1 MEEIISRDEINLL
14 AEMFQEGAIIDFRDK
29 QGLLDL
35 LDAFQ
40 LNMEAHPNIQ
50 AFVKLQLAKAHGE
63 NNRFTTTI

>member
-35 LDAFQ
+35 LDAF
-40 LNMEAHPNIQ
+40 
-50 AFVKLQLAKAHGE
+50 
-63 NNRFTTTI
+63 